1 MAVLCDL
8 LVLLIIVLHE
18 FHHHAY
24 QFPDDWLSESMVL
37 LITHFIMGIM
47 LVVDMFRYSL
57 QYEPG
62 NGV

>member
-1 MAVLCDL
+1 MAGLCDL

-18 FHHHAY
+18 SHHQAN
-24 QFPDDWLSESMVL
+24 QFPDDWLSKSMVPI
-37 LITHFIMGIM
+37 ITHIIMGIM